1 MNHVE
6 KAPKKPK
13 ATLRKMFDKFIRS
26 LRAQGTMMSYVY
38 LHFITYSPLWAYS
51 AHYMPIKSTKFLKF
65 SKTHYMPI
73 KEDFNTKTSTKP
85 QISACGAPETDIFWR
100 LTIYS
105 YFAIIETLSF
115 ITLRRYCSSG
125 RCFQV
130 RICQFRSHYMPMKK
144 IKFSKKIRNTLYAH
158 NTICP

>member
-1 MNHVE
+1 MAWRTNGVHRFP
-6 KAPKKPK
+6 A
-13 ATLRKMFDKFIRS
+13 RS
-26 LRAQGTMMSYVY
+26 VCFQSRPP
-38 LHFITYSPLWAYS
+38 YSPLWAYS

-105 YFAIIETLSF
+105 YFAIIETLFF

-130 RICQFRSHYMPMKK
+130 RICQFRSHYMPIKK
-144 IKFSKKIRNTLYAH
+144 QNVRKFSETHYMPITLYAH
-158 NTICP
+158 KGL